1 MTDSFRS
8 LQQLAAAI
16 PDGARI
22 AVAQDSCGVSMALT
36 RALIRRKAR
45 GLHLVCVPISGMQAD
60 LLIGSGCVDTI
71 ETSAVSLGE
80 YGSAPRFLAAL
91 RSGRLRLLE
100 ATCPAIHAA
109 LQAGEKDLP
118 FIPLRGLIGSDILAQ
133 RRDWKLAENP
143 FASTKDPIVFLPAIQ
158 PDVALFHVTRADR
171 DGNVWV
177 GRRRELA
184 TMAHAAKRSLV
195 TAEEIV
201 EGSLLDDETIAA
213 GVIPGLYVEAIAEAP
228 RGAWPLGLQDL

>member
-118 FIPLRGLIGSDILAQ
+118 FIPLRGLIGSDVLQQQQADGPS
-133 RRDWKLAENP
+133 RKLVGFEMIDRGIARQGYTIYAGGETVGAVTSGTQTP
-143 FASTKDPIVFLPAIQ
+143 FLKKAIGLGY
-158 PDVALFHVTRADR
+158 VAA
-171 DGNVWV
+171 
-177 GRRRELA
+177 
-184 TMAHAAKRSLV
+184 AHAAHGTPLEIDIRGRRLKAVVVPTPFYKR
-195 TAEEIV
+195 TK
-201 EGSLLDDETIAA
+201 
-213 GVIPGLYVEAIAEAP
+213 
-228 RGAWPLGLQDL
+228 